1 MSPSSKH
8 ALVVGASSG
17 IGLAMAKQMAPL
29 VTKLTLCSRS
39 CPPELISSVKEHN
52 PNVEVVHERLDMSSL
67 HDVRQFTT
75 KHANTKFDWILLTA
89 GMLFFKER
97 KQTDEGLDDKLAT
110 MYYARF
116 MLVHDLLSTLN
127 RPGVR
132 VLCVLAAGQA
142 NIAPNLEDLALK
154 NSYSMNGVAHATVL
168 YLDLMMQAMSEHA
181 PNATFMHIEPGFV
194 NTNLNENTWWYIRLP
209 MKLASFLLAESPDK
223 NARGLM
229 QAFTKEEY
237 TSGWK
242 LLNKRAEEVP
252 KTKFHTDELK
262 EIVWKHTLQIIDDVL
277 KQ

>member
-1 MSPSSKH
+1 MSLPSKH

-39 CPPELISSVKEHN
+39 CPSDLISSIKERN
-52 PNVEVVHERLDMSSL
+52 PNAEVVYERLDMSSL
-67 HDVRQFTT
+67 HDVRRFTT

-89 GMLFFKER
+89 GMLFFRER
-97 KQTDEGLDDKLAT
+97 QQTAEGLDDKLAT
-110 MYYARF
+110 MYYGRF
-116 MLVHDLLSTLN
+116 MLVHDLLQTLD

-132 VLCVLAAGQA
+132 VLCALAAGQA
-142 NIAPNLEDLALK
+142 NIAPNLKDLGFK

-181 PNATFMHIEPGFV
+181 PKATFMHIELGFV

-209 MKLASFLLAESPDK
+209 LKLASFLLAESPDD
-223 NARGLM
+223 NAKGLM

-237 TSGWK
+237 VCGWK
-242 LLNKRAEEVP
+242 LLNKRAEEVQ

-262 EIVWKHTLQIIDDVL
+262 DIVWEHTLQTIDDVL
-277 KQ
+277 HQ

>member
-52 PNVEVVHERLDMSSL
+52 PNVEVVHERLDMSSP
-67 HDVRQFTT
+67 
-75 KHANTKFDWILLTA
+75 
-89 GMLFFKER
+89 
-97 KQTDEGLDDKLAT
+97 KQTAEGLDDKLAT

-168 YLDLMMQAMSEHA
+168 YLDLMMQAMSQHA

-237 TSGWK
+237 SYGWK

-277 KQ
+277 K

>member
-1 MSPSSKH
+1 MSISPKH
-8 ALVVGASSG
+8 ALIVGASSG
-17 IGLAMAKQMAPL
+17 IGLAMAHKMAPL

-39 CPPELISSVKEHN
+39 CPPDLVLSIKEKN
-52 PNVEVVHERLDMSSL
+52 PNVEVEHERLDMSLL
-67 HDVRQFTT
+67 HDVRRFTT
-75 KHANTKFDWILLTA
+75 KHAKTRFDWILLTA
-89 GMLFFKER
+89 GILFFREQ
-97 KQTDEGLDDKLAT
+97 KQTSEGLDDKLAT

-116 MLVHDLLSTLN
+116 MLVHDLLPNLN

-142 NIAPNLEDLALK
+142 NITPNLDDLDLK
-154 NSYSMNGVAHATVL
+154 HSYSMNGVAHATVL
-168 YLDLMMQAMSEHA
+168 YLDLMMQALSEHA

-194 NTNLNENTWWYIRLP
+194 NTNLVENTWWYIRIP
-209 MKLASFLLAESPDK
+209 MKIAAWLVAESPEK
-223 NARGLM
+223 NAKGLL
-229 QAFTKEEY
+229 QAFTKDEY

-262 EIVWKHTLQIIDDVL
+262 DIVWNHTLQTIDDVL